1 MTADVLFVVAC
12 ALIDVDGRI
21 LVTQRPEGK
30 DHAGLWEFPGGK
42 IDVGETP
49 EHAIVRE
56 LYEELNL
63 EPCERCVQPLTF
75 TTHDDGSRA
84 ITLLLYLCRQWDGFI
99 KPMEGQS
106 VKWLYPDRLGELDWV
121 KADIP
126 LMQYL
131 RDHLAKGSRF
141 VR

>member
-1 MTADVLFVVAC
+1 MTLDVLFVVAC

-75 TTHDDGSRA
+75 TTHNDGFRS
-84 ITLLLYLCRQWDGFI
+84 ITLLFYLCRQWDGFI
-99 KPMEGQS
+99 QPMEGQS
-106 VKWLYPDRLGELDWV
+106 IKWLYPDRLSELDWV

-126 LMQYL
+126 LVHFL
-131 RDHLAKGSRF
+131 RDHLSKGSRY